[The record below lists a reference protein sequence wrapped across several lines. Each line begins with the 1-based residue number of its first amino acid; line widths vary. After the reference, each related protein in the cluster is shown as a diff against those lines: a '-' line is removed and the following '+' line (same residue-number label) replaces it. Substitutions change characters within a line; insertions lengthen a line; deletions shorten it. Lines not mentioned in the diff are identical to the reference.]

1 MVSTTQ
7 SKVDMKSSSSIVSVL
22 VKALH
27 SNNIKLLETSLA
39 EVSPEVAL
47 TSVQRLPSTYVVPF
61 LDTLVSQFQL
71 APNRNSVNLRWIK
84 AVLLVHNSFLMTIPE
99 VVKRMSNFYKSVD
112 QHSTSYKRLLNLSGR
127 LEMVNSQIEI
137 RNGDSSDEEDED
149 SVPVY
154 AERADSEDNISDE
167 DMVDLVGDADELQA
181 DELESEEDM
190 DEDDEE
196 SELSGEEPISSD
208 DSDHSEDSD

>member
-7 SKVDMKSSSSIVSVL
+7 TKFDMKSSSSIVSSL

-27 SNNIKLLETSLA
+27 SNNIELLESNLA
-39 EVSPEVAL
+39 EASPEVVL
-47 TSVQRLPSTYVVPF
+47 TSVQRLPPTYVVPF
-61 LDTLVSQFQL
+61 LNTLVSRFQS
-71 APNRNSVNLRWIK
+71 APNRSRHNLKWIK
-84 AVLLVHNSFLMTIPE
+84 TILLVHNNYLMTIPD
-99 VVKRMSNFYKSVD
+99 VVKKMSNLYKSVD

-127 LEMVNSQIEI
+127 LDLVNSQIEV
-137 RNGDSSDEEDED
+137 RNGDSSDSEDED
-149 SVPVY
+149 SVPVFP
-154 AERADSEDNISDE
+154 ERADSEDNISDE

-181 DELESEEDM
+181 DDLESEDDI

-196 SELSGEEPISSD
+196 SELSGDEPLSSD